1 MAPKMTTIQVR
12 VDEKLKNE
20 ANKVL
25 AQLHI
30 NMSQAIKMFLSQI
43 VHRDGIP
50 ISLRVPNALTQK
62 VMDEVDREE
71 GLIEVSNFKELM
83 EELKH

>member
-1 MAPKMTTIQVR
+1 MASKTTTIQVR

-30 NMSQAIKMFLSQI
+30 TMSQAIKMFLSQI

-50 ISLRVPNALTQK
+50 ISLRIPNAETLK
-62 VMDEVDREE
+62 AMEE
-71 GLIEVSNFKELM
+71 ADQGIGLHEVSSVDELFKELDR
-83 EELKH
+83 

>member
-30 NMSQAIKMFLSQI
+30 NMSQAIKMFLSQV

-50 ISLRVPNALTQK
+50 ISMRIPNAETLKAIEEAEQGIGLHEASS
-62 VMDEVDREE
+62 VDE
-71 GLIEVSNFKELM
+71 LFKELDR
-83 EELKH
+83 

>member
-1 MAPKMTTIQVR
+1 MASKTTTIQVR

-50 ISLRVPNALTQK
+50 ISMRIPNQEILKRIEEAEQGIGMHEASS
-62 VMDEVDREE
+62 VDE
-71 GLIEVSNFKELM
+71 LFKELDR
-83 EELKH
+83 